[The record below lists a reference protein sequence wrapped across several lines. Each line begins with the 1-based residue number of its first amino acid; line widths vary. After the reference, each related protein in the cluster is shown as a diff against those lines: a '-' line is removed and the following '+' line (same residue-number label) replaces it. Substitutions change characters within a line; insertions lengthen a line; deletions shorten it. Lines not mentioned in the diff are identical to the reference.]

1 MIDEQIRTFDESHQR
16 HFIDMYIA
24 KMRNSEETFSC
35 NEILNL
41 LGHFYSKFNFLILY
55 LDDQLILTCI
65 DFAFPAL
72 SALSTTVTF
81 LIQKICHDPDIQ
93 YKIQSEIDQVVG
105 EGRAPTLDDRNE

>member
-1 MIDEQIRTFDESHQR
+1 MNWFRYLYS
-16 HFIDMYIA
+16 
-24 KMRNSEETFSC
+24 NS
-35 NEILNL
+35 
-41 LGHFYSKFNFLILY
+41 NFLFLY

-81 LIQKICHDPDIQ
+81 LIQQICHDPEIQ

-105 EGRAPTLDDRNE
+105 EGRAPTLDDRIK